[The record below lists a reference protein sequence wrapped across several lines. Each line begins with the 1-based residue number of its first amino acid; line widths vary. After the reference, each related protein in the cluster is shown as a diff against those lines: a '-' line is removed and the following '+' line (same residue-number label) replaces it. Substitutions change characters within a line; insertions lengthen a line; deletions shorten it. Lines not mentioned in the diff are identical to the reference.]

1 MKHKKPPFFITFELD
16 GYQED
21 QLVGSSISESYH
33 RLKSTPD
40 EHAHIE
46 DQDALLKAFQ
56 AVYHYYTGRKLK

>member
-1 MKHKKPPFFITFELD
+1 MKRKKPLILKIEID

-21 QLVGSSISESYH
+21 QLVGISIAESFR

-46 DQDALLKAFQ
+46 DQEALKNAFK
-56 AVYHYYTGRKLK
+56 AVYYYYTGKKLK